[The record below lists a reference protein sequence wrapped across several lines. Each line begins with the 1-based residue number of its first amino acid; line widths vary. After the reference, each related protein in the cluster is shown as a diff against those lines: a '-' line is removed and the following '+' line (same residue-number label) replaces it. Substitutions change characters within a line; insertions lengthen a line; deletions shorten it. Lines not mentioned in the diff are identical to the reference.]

1 MSIRIATTDAE
12 ILSCHPVMSQLRPRY
27 SSSEFL
33 SAVRRQQGEGYTLVL
48 LVDENRI
55 VAVAGYRVGHN
66 LAWGKYLYVD
76 DLVTDAARRSQGHG
90 ERLMDWLVAQAREL
104 RCDELHLDSGVQR
117 YGAHRFYLRYGMD
130 ITSHHF
136 RVELE
141 RDHQQCG
148 ADGRARTSA

>member
-1 MSIRIATTDAE
+1 MSIRLATTDAE
-12 ILSCHPVMSQLRPRY
+12 ILSCHPVMNHLRPRY

-33 SAVRRQQGEGYTLVL
+33 SRVRQQQGEGYKLAMLAEEDLV
-48 LVDENRI
+48 

-76 DLVTDAARRSQGHG
+76 DLVTDASRRSEGHG
-90 ERLMDWLVAQAREL
+90 ERLMDWLVDTARAQS
-104 RCDELHLDSGVQR
+104 CDELHLDSGVQR

-136 RVELE
+136 RMALPAADDD
-141 RDHQQCG
+141 RHPPG
-148 ADGRARTSA
+148 A

>member
-1 MSIRIATTDAE
+1 MSIRVAMTDAE
-12 ILSCHPVMSQLRPRY
+12 ILSCHPVMSHLRPRY

-33 SAVRRQQGEGYTLVL
+33 SRIRGQQDEGYELAM
-48 LVDENRI
+48 LVDQDRV

-76 DLVTDAARRSQGHG
+76 DLVTDASRRSEGHG
-90 ERLMDWLVAQAREL
+90 ERLMDWLVSTAGTHG
-104 RCDELHLDSGVQR
+104 CNELHLDSGVQR

-136 RVELE
+136 RVALP
-141 RDHQQCG
+141 
-148 ADGRARTSA
+148 ADGDDRAVPDA